1 MTSPGNLLT
10 QLISLPELEIEHIA
24 RMQTRLLFIYAR
36 SRSRERACPKCATFS
51 TVAHDHREVRIKDEP
66 IKGFRVELRVRK
78 KRYYCKPCK
87 RPFTE
92 LLRGVFSRARHT
104 DRLAKHILWLGKK
117 FRTLKDAAQAV
128 GLALPTVQRIF
139 YAMLAREK
147 VKLINYPWP
156 KTIGID
162 ETGFGKNKNG
172 RGTQYDTV
180 ITDMVRGRVYE
191 LLFTKNSRILFDQL
205 KDMPGAESVQDVVMD
220 MSTGF
225 RSLARALFPNAKITS
240 DKFHV
245 LRLMLPAIN
254 KQRNAIYGRKYT
266 HPSGHL
272 LLRSRKSLSF
282 IEKSQLEKYLTPHEV
297 LNELYWAKE
306 KLHELY
312 RIKGYERAR
321 AAFECLIADLERKSH
336 IVEIKRLRK
345 TLLNWKEE
353 ILNYFRT
360 GLTNAMAEGFNN
372 KINTLKTNAYGYRN
386 KNNFRLRVLSAC
398 F

>member
-1 MTSPGNLLT
+1 MTNPGKLLT
-10 QLISLPELEIEHIA
+10 QLISLPELEIEHIS
-24 RMQTRLLFIYAR
+24 RKQTRVMFIYAR
-36 SRSRERACPKCATFS
+36 SRSRERACPKCATYS
-51 TVAHDHREVRIKDEP
+51 QAAHDHREVRIKDEP
-66 IKGFRVELRVRK
+66 IKGIRVELRVRK

-87 RPFTE
+87 KPFTE

-104 DRLAKHILWLGKK
+104 DRLARHILWLGKK

-128 GLALPTVQRIF
+128 GLALTSVQRIF
-139 YAMLAREK
+139 YSMLARDK
-147 VKLINYPWP
+147 GKLINYPWP
-156 KTIGID
+156 KVVGID

-180 ITDMVRGRVYE
+180 ITDMVHGRVYE
-191 LLFTKNSRILFDQL
+191 LLFTKSARILFDQL
-205 KDMPGAESVQDVVMD
+205 KDMPGSENVQDVVMD
-220 MSTGF
+220 LCAGF
-225 RSLARALFPNAKITS
+225 RSLSRALFPNAKITA

-254 KQRNAIYGRKYT
+254 KQRNAIYGRRYS
-266 HPSGHL
+266 HPSGSL
-272 LLRSRKSLSF
+272 LLRSRKKLSF
-282 IEKSQLEKYLTPHEV
+282 IEKSQIENYIAPHEV
-297 LNELYWAKE
+297 LSKLYWAKE

-312 RIKGYERAR
+312 RVKGYERASQ
-321 AAFECLIADLERKSH
+321 AFERLIADLEKNKH
-336 IVEIKRLRK
+336 IIELRRLRK

>member
-1 MTSPGNLLT
+1 MTNPGKLLT
-10 QLISLPELEIEHIA
+10 QLISLPELEIEHIS
-24 RMQTRLLFIYAR
+24 RKQTRVMFIYAR
-36 SRSRERACPKCATFS
+36 SRSRERACPKCATYS
-51 TVAHDHREVRIKDEP
+51 QAAHDHREVRIKDEP
-66 IKGFRVELRVRK
+66 IKGIRVELRVRK

-87 RPFTE
+87 KPFTE

-104 DRLAKHILWLGKK
+104 DRLARHILWLGKK

-128 GLALPTVQRIF
+128 GLALTSVQRIF
-139 YAMLAREK
+139 YSMLARDK
-147 VKLINYPWP
+147 GKLINYPWP
-156 KTIGID
+156 KVVGID

-180 ITDMVRGRVYE
+180 ITDMVHGRVYE
-191 LLFTKNSRILFDQL
+191 LLFTKSARILFDQL
-205 KDMPGAESVQDVVMD
+205 KDMPGSENVQDVVMD
-220 MSTGF
+220 LCAGF
-225 RSLARALFPNAKITS
+225 RSLSRALFPNAKITA

-254 KQRNAIYGRKYT
+254 KQRNAIYGRRYS
-266 HPSGHL
+266 HPSGSL
-272 LLRSRKSLSF
+272 LLRSRKKLSF
-282 IEKSQLEKYLTPHEV
+282 IEKSQIENYIAPHEV
-297 LNELYWAKE
+297 LSKLYWAKE

-312 RIKGYERAR
+312 RVKGYERASQ
-321 AAFECLIADLERKSH
+321 AFERLIADLEKNKH
-336 IVEIKRLRK
+336 IIELRRLRK

-386 KNNFRLRVLSAC
+386 KNNFRLRVLRAC